1 MENTFITKL
10 KHFGLIVCLDMQRIP
25 SFDIAK
31 AIALGAVIFGHC
43 SFGGAPT
50 SLVDFSYSFNMPTF
64 FFISGY
70 FCKKEPL
77 GAGAIK
83 KSASSLLIPYAITS
97 ALLIFLLAMRAAL
110 LPSEQVLPTVATRIV
125 AALYGSGGVFPG
137 MPEGVIAIGAI
148 WYLWALFWGKILP
161 ASINETKW
169 PGILAIVLF
178 IVGVQTKDMIWLPLS
193 IQPALCAVLFMLAGQ
208 KAREAGLFDKGA
220 LPPVLWVC
228 ALMTWLHCGAFYGQ
242 LYMVSNTYQHG
253 AIDVIGGICG
263 AAVLIKLGGLASERL
278 PAATRFLV
286 WTGRNTRDI

>member
-31 AIALGAVIFGHC
+31 AIALGAAIFGHC

-50 SLVDFSYSFNMPTF
+50 SLVDFSYSFSMPTF

-110 LPSEQVLPTVATRIV
+110 LPSEQVLPTVATWIV
-125 AALYGSGGVFPG
+125 AALYGSGGMFPG

-148 WYLWALFWGKILP
+148 WYLWALFRGQD
-161 ASINETKW
+161 S
-169 PGILAIVLF
+169 PGIDKRDQMARYPRHCSFYRGRPDQGHDLA
-178 IVGVQTKDMIWLPLS
+178 PLKHS
-193 IQPALCAVLFMLAGQ
+193 A
-208 KAREAGLFDKGA
+208 GA
-220 LPPVLWVC
+220 LRSAVY
-228 ALMTWLHCGAFYGQ
+228 ACGAE
-242 LYMVSNTYQHG
+242 G
-253 AIDVIGGICG
+253 A
-263 AAVLIKLGGLASERL
+263 R
-278 PAATRFLV
+278 
-286 WTGRNTRDI
+286 GRPVR